1 MRLFRRTLKNIHRL
15 SLPSMGLASL
25 ALLIQIAKI
34 LAAGP
39 EGPRLQEPAR
49 AQVLYTKYCA
59 KCHKEDGCGKSK
71 GRASDTPDLTE
82 PTWQR
87 GRSDIQLR
95 VSIRDGK
102 GRSMPGFGDRVND
115 KELKELVAYVRKFAR
130 ANEPPSTKA
139 VDGSFD
145 ARWQELEEEWQQ
157 QRREFWELHER
168 AKEPK

>member
-1 MRLFRRTLKNIHRL
+1 VRLFRRALTNIHRL
-15 SLPSMGLASL
+15 SLPSMGLAFL
-25 ALLIQIAKI
+25 ALLILIAKI
-34 LAAGP
+34 LAAVP
-39 EGPRLQEPAR
+39 EGPRMQEPAR

-59 KCHKEDGCGKSK
+59 RCHKEDGSGKSK
-71 GRASDTPDLTE
+71 GRASDTPDFTE

-95 VSIRDGK
+95 VSIRDGR

-115 KELKELVAYVRKFAR
+115 KELEELVAYVRKFAP
-130 ANEPPSTKA
+130 ANEPQRTKA
-139 VDGSFD
+139 VDRSFD

-168 AKEPK
+168 AKQPK